1 MANWLIMRGKEQEV
15 GCRTLAEHL
24 RDHIE
29 VSPRNLFNPPLGRLK
44 EQIDKHFRGIS
55 SNKFM
60 LRNIPEWISSYNYQ
74 RGVRWGLCKRPPA
87 VPPVPL
93 FGCTQKCAYFC
104 CLSVAYKQCAGFCVL
119 SLAVL
124 IMSSFQLGSL
134 ALMLN
139 ALVNQF
145 YRDFLDSK
153 GPTNVIN

>member
-15 GCRTLAEHL
+15 GCRMLAKHL

-29 VSPRNLFNPPLGRLK
+29 VSPRLLFNPPLGRLK

-74 RGVRWGLCKRPPA
+74 RGVRWGLCERPPA

-93 FGCTQKCAYFC
+93 FGCTQTCAYFLLP
-104 CLSVAYKQCAGFCVL
+104 LSGLQAMCWVLCSLTCV
-119 SLAVL
+119 
-124 IMSSFQLGSL
+124 I
-134 ALMLN
+134 
-139 ALVNQF
+139 
-145 YRDFLDSK
+145 D
-153 GPTNVIN
+153 NVKFPARFFSPKVECIS